1 MEKII
6 ELELE
11 LESTME
17 YIDFSSLAV
26 DTGYGRTM
34 PFMAEVVVS
43 CSGVTLRYVRMRT
56 G

>member
-1 MEKII
+1 MEKIA

-11 LESTME
+11 LESSVE
-17 YIDFSSLAV
+17 YIDFSSLTV

-43 CSGVTLRYVRMRT
+43 MFMCNFRRCMDGR
-56 G
+56 